1 MKKPPRKPS
10 PARRIRQLE
19 ACLVALHAILNRNY
33 RDLAAL
39 GLDTPENRTLRL
51 NRTIHN
57 RIHRTHP

>member
-1 MKKPPRKPS
+1 MKKPPS
-10 PARRIRQLE
+10 PARRI
-19 ACLVALHAILNRNY
+19 